1 MNPGNLFAKVLGK
14 WRALTP
20 ALRRAIALTAVLL
33 VFLPLVVRQVA
44 RFVNEWN
51 APPQTISRPPD
62 YPAIDYCLTR
72 SRLECILERT
82 PADVKEWCAEHFDPT
97 QRCDSRSGR

>member
-1 MNPGNLFAKVLGK
+1 MNPKTLFAKVLDK

-44 RFVNEWN
+44 RLLNEWN
-51 APPQTISRPPD
+51 APPQAISRPPD
-62 YPAIDYCLTR
+62 YPAIDYCRTG
-72 SRLECILERT
+72 SRLACILERT
-82 PADVKEWCAEHFDPT
+82 PADVKMWCAEHFDPT
-97 QRCDSRSGR
+97 QRCQSRSGR